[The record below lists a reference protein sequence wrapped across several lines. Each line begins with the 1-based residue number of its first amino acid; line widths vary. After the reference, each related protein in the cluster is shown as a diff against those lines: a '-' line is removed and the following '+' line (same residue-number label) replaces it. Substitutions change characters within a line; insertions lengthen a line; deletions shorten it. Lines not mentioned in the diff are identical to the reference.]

1 MYLGGKCNNIVL
13 FIDSWCLRICPYK
26 PEVTPFSRAVEKTCE
41 KIVRLIGEKAK
52 DLIKTLSEDI
62 INKYNH
68 ITYYYQHSYP
78 TKSGVCL

>member
-1 MYLGGKCNNIVL
+1 MVFENVPKLNQGRRK
-13 FIDSWCLRICPYK
+13 DKRS
-26 PEVTPFSRAVEKTCE
+26 
-41 KIVRLIGEKAK
+41 RLIGEKAK

-62 INKYNH
+62 INKYAH